1 MTDAQWW
8 RTIIIRTV
16 TIVVAVGVGGATGV
30 ALVDLTAQEAAERV
44 CARMGCD
51 VPAPARSALTDG
63 PAAEYVSL
71 CEDSPDGAGPC
82 VILDD
87 LNGVNVWWYVAP
99 GAHYPGNRVRIGVCT
114 VETGG
119 PVPCVWVPSMMG
131 EHRNTGDSGAYVYR

>member
-8 RTIIIRTV
+8 RMIIVRTV

-30 ALVDLTAQEAAERV
+30 ALVDLTAQEATERA

-51 VPAPARSALTDG
+51 VPAPARSAPTGD
-63 PAAEYVSL
+63 PAAEYVPL
-71 CEDSPDGAGPC
+71 CEDSNLTGPC
-82 VILDD
+82 VQSDP
-87 LNGVNVWWYVAP
+87 GGWWYIAS
-99 GAHYPGNRVRIGVCT
+99 GAHYPGDRVRIGACR

-131 EHRNTGDSGAYVYR
+131 ERRNTGDSGAYVYR